1 MNILLIILA
10 FIIIG
15 LVCFLLGMII
25 ESAFEN
31 NTKIEQEQEQ
41 ETIEVIEIND
51 HRKESQI
58 DQKKDYFKPF

>member
-31 NTKIEQEQEQ
+31 NTKIEQEQE
-41 ETIEVIEIND
+41 TIEVIEIND
-51 HRKESQI
+51 HRKEPQI
-58 DQKKDYFKPF
+58 DQEKDYFKPF